1 MNGSATLRYISFL
14 KGVAIIGVVL
24 VHSHQLIHGV
34 DKIIREL
41 LHVGAFGCQLF
52 FVVSGFLMVASWE
65 RLLSKYNGTV
75 SKAYKEFIKKRYLS
89 IAPIYIL
96 FIMFYQI
103 VSYCIGALDI
113 DSFYRISHAPLS
125 VLANVFLLHGLD
137 YVNFNHVVPGGWFI
151 GTIFL
156 FYLLFPIIYQVY
168 GIVRMK
174 NPKLLVLLPVGGL
187 LVSVAVQSCL
197 FLVTGDWNMSRPGSF
212 IYYSIV
218 NQLPCM
224 LAGMTLNYYL
234 KDCRC
239 PTNRLLCGFFFW
251 GLVGNVLWYVLR
263 LHYWVYAFIPYML
276 GLSFSYLFIY
286 VYRRY
291 SDAEHTGRNVLARK
305 IEWCGK
311 VSFSAYFTNFIG
323 AFIFPWG
330 MQLLLHH
337 YGYSISGNLLF
348 VLLLIPIFVITFLLV
363 PPVDYIIAYMKQRI
377 GKIVIKEDINGC

>member
-96 FIMFYQI
+96 FILFYQI

-156 FYLLFPIIYQVY
+156 FIYCFRLFI
-168 GIVRMK
+168 R
-174 NPKLLVLLPVGGL
+174 
-187 LVSVAVQSCL
+187 
-197 FLVTGDWNMSRPGSF
+197 
-212 IYYSIV
+212 
-218 NQLPCM
+218 CM
-224 LAGMTLNYYL
+224 A
-234 KDCRC
+234 
-239 PTNRLLCGFFFW
+239 LCG
-251 GLVGNVLWYVLR
+251 
-263 LHYWVYAFIPYML
+263 
-276 GLSFSYLFIY
+276 
-286 VYRRY
+286 
-291 SDAEHTGRNVLARK
+291 
-305 IEWCGK
+305 
-311 VSFSAYFTNFIG
+311 
-323 AFIFPWG
+323 
-330 MQLLLHH
+330 
-337 YGYSISGNLLF
+337 
-348 VLLLIPIFVITFLLV
+348 
-363 PPVDYIIAYMKQRI
+363 
-377 GKIVIKEDINGC
+377 